1 MSGKVN
7 TRTCDYMMGDCCH
20 VMLLFGPA
28 EIEGNKRQA
37 EADRRKYDELL
48 HERDMLNKVCVLWG
62 AASSAC
68 TCVRMCSVQCVL
80 CCLCT
85 CVLSGVLT
93 AVDPEEGRRINREAS
108 TLGQST

>member
-1 MSGKVN
+1 MSGKAN
-7 TRTCDYMMGDCCH
+7 THMCDYMMGDCCH

-62 AASSAC
+62 GCIICLYVRTYVFSAMC
-68 TCVRMCSVQCVL
+68 TVLLVYMRAFWCSN
-80 CCLCT
+80 CCR
-85 CVLSGVLT
+85 
-93 AVDPEEGRRINREAS
+93 P
-108 TLGQST
+108 